1 MLAQLRRLDERVR
14 GKLQIQPFVCVP
26 RDRFAL
32 AFRPGIVPLALV
44 GKAPCQEPGGMGGVA
59 MDGLCGFCRRFLG
72 LKKGKR
78 QGGK

>member
-1 MLAQLRRLDERVR
+1 
-14 GKLQIQPFVCVP
+14 
-26 RDRFAL
+26 
-32 AFRPGIVPLALV
+32 LALV